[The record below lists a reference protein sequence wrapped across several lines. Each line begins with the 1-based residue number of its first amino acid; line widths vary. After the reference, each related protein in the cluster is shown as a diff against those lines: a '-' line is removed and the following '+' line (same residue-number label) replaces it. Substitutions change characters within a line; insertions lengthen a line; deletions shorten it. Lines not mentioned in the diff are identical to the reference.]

1 MQFSIFRAALFF
13 VLALNAM
20 EARAD
25 LTSKQ
30 ARKLIARMPG
40 FELPTADVRVKSI
53 STTADSAAEAT
64 AEIQAVF
71 RLVKNE
77 QAQWRVAEIRTG
89 PEHWEQIDLIFQTEV
104 SEVSGIVCDRPQM
117 AGSRAAG
124 ADPSIKR
131 ARCLIA
137 SLLGVDLPSDAVRV
151 KEVAPLALP
160 LASGPSAIVVAP
172 IQIDIRLARNQTGWR
187 VSDIRT
193 GSRPWLNLD
202 AVIAAVA
209 EEKKKRARRDL
220 ATIAKALE
228 AFRKTHGVY
237 VVSEMQSVLID
248 HLSPRYLPH
257 IIRIDPWNQPYK
269 YNGERDRFS
278 LKSVGA
284 DGKENTADDIIL
296 TSPPRSAHYSGNQ
309 RSALIY

>member
-1 MQFSIFRAALFF
+1 MQFSILRAALFF

-40 FELPTADVRVKSI
+40 FELPTADVRVKRI

-64 AEIQAVF
+64 AEIHAVF

-77 QAQWRVAEIRTG
+77 QGQWRVAEMRTG
-89 PEHWEQIDLIFQTEV
+89 PEHWEQIDFIFRTEA
-104 SEVSGIVCDRPQM
+104 SEVSGIVCDRAEL
-117 AGSRAAG
+117 AGRRAAA

-137 SLLGVDLPSDAVRV
+137 SLLGVKLPSDAVRV
-151 KEVAPLALP
+151 KEVAPLAVP
-160 LASGPSAIVVAP
+160 LASGPSAIVVAL
-172 IQIDIRLARNQTGWR
+172 IQIDVRLARNQTGWR
-187 VSDIRT
+187 VSDIRI
-193 GSRPWLNLD
+193 GSRDWLNLD
-202 AVIAAVA
+202 AVIAAVD
-209 EEKKKRARRDL
+209 EEKKKRARWEL

-248 HLSPRYLPH
+248 HLSPRYLPR

-278 LKSVGA
+278 LRSVGA

-296 TSPPRSAHYSGNQ
+296 TSPARSAHNSGNQ
-309 RSALIY
+309 PLALI